1 MTWFRK
7 YPLFATGLAVCALLA
22 LGELLFLYERFSTSR
37 DAEKRLQQRKAELA
51 GMEQL
56 TPPPTRAVASAIEA
70 DLAKAQAALA
80 AMQAELKGR
89 GPAAERIRSA
99 KVPVARTDAFF
110 DLATYM
116 ERMRELAE
124 KNGVEVRP
132 EASRFGFLQH
142 ANEGP
147 ETDRIEPVFRQR
159 QIAEHLLEALL
170 AGKPRSL
177 VSVKRERP
185 LTKAERE
192 ARAAA
197 EAAGT
202 PVDESTVVS
211 EGDSPDFF
219 VVDPRVTARVKGF
232 IDTMAFR
239 ITFTGQ
245 TASLRNFVVRLAE
258 FELPI
263 LVREV
268 EVEPVG
274 GEEAA
279 AFLAESAK
287 PASPEVATDT
297 KAPAAKA
304 APKAAAP
311 RSPAVSPIVPKSLSR
326 FTVTVELIELV
337 TPAPSAGGDAPAA
350 APSS

>member
-7 YPLFATGLAVCALLA
+7 YPLFALGLVVCALVA
-22 LGELLFLYERFSTSR
+22 LGELAFLYERYAASR
-37 DAEKRLQQRKAELA
+37 QAEVRLRQRRDELGA
-51 GMEQL
+51 TEQL
-56 TPPPTRAVASAIEA
+56 VPPPTRAVATAIEG
-70 DLAKAQAALA
+70 DLAKARAALA
-80 AMQAELKGR
+80 AMQAELKGK
-89 GPAAERIRSA
+89 GPAGEKIRAA
-99 KVPVARTDAFF
+99 KVPAARTDSFF

-132 EASRFGFLQH
+132 ESAKFGFAQY

-170 AGKPRSL
+170 TAKPRTL

-185 LTKAERE
+185 LTKAELD

-202 PVDESTVVS
+202 PPAETPAGT
-211 EGDSPDFF
+211 GDSPDFF
-219 VVDPRVTARVKGF
+219 AIDPRLTARVKGH
-232 IDTMAFR
+232 IDTAPFR
-239 ITFTGQ
+239 LVFTGQ
-245 TASLRNFVVRLAE
+245 TAALRNFLTRLAE
-258 FELPI
+258 FDLPV

-268 EVEPVG
+268 EVEAVS

-279 AFLAESAK
+279 AFLAESTK
-287 PASPEVATDT
+287 PAATE
-297 KAPAAKA
+297 APSGGQAAASKV

-311 RSPAVSPIVPKSLSR
+311 RQNAAAPIVPRSLSR
-326 FTVTVELIELV
+326 FTVTVELVELV
-337 TPAPSAGGDAPAA
+337 PPPAAAGDAPAA
-350 APSS
+350 TPSS

>member
-7 YPLFATGLAVCALLA
+7 YPLFATGLAVCALVA
-22 LGELLFLYERFSTSR
+22 LGELAFLYERYAASR
-37 DAEKRLQQRKAELA
+37 EASVRLRQRKDELA
-51 GMEQL
+51 AMEQL
-56 TPPPTRAVASAIEA
+56 TPPPTRPVAAAIEA
-70 DLAKAQAALA
+70 DLAKAQATLA
-80 AMQAELKGR
+80 ALQAELKGR
-89 GPAAERIRSA
+89 GPAVERLRAA
-99 KVPVARTDAFF
+99 KVPAARTDSFF

-124 KNGVEVRP
+124 KNGVEVRA
-132 EASRFGFLQH
+132 EASRFGFVQY

-159 QIAEHLLEALL
+159 QLAEFLLEALL
-170 AGKPRSL
+170 AAKPRTL
-177 VSVKRERP
+177 VAVKRERP

-202 PVDESTVVS
+202 PVEDPAPGA
-211 EGDSPDFF
+211 GDSPDFF
-219 VVDPRVTARVKGF
+219 AVDPRVTARVKGH
-232 IDTMAFR
+232 IETAPFR
-239 ITFTGQ
+239 FVFTGQ
-245 TASLRNFVVRLAE
+245 TAALRNFLVRLAE
-258 FELPI
+258 FELPV

-279 AFLAESAK
+279 AFLAEGAK
-287 PASPEVATDT
+287 PAGEPAADA
-297 KAPAAKA
+297 KAPPATKA

-311 RSPAVSPIVPKSLSR
+311 RAPAAVPIVTRSLSR
-326 FTVTVELIELV
+326 FTVTVELVELV
-337 TPAPSAGGDAPAA
+337 PPAAPGGENPAPAPN
-350 APSS
+350 S

>member
-7 YPLFATGLAVCALLA
+7 YPLFATGLVVCALVA
-22 LGELLFLYERFSTSR
+22 MGELAFLYERYSTSR
-37 DAEKRLQQRKAELA
+37 EAAVRLRQWRDELA
-51 GMEQL
+51 ATEQL
-56 TPPPTRAVASAIEA
+56 APPPTRAVAAVIEG
-70 DLAKAQAALA
+70 DLAKARAALA
-80 AMQAELKGR
+80 AMQSELRGR
-89 GPAAERIRSA
+89 GPAGEKIRLA
-99 KVPVARTDAFF
+99 KVPAARTDSFF

-132 EASRFGFLQH
+132 EAAKFGFAQY

-159 QIAEHLLEALL
+159 QIVEYLLEALL
-170 AGKPRSL
+170 AAKPRTL
-177 VSVKRERP
+177 ASVKRERP
-185 LTKAERE
+185 LTKAELE

-202 PVDESTVVS
+202 PPAEAASGS
-211 EGDSPDFF
+211 GDSPDFF
-219 VVDPRVTARVKGF
+219 VIDPRVTARVKGH
-232 IDTMAFR
+232 IDTAPFR
-239 ITFTGQ
+239 LVFTGQ
-245 TASLRNFVVRLAE
+245 TAALRNFITRLAE
-258 FELPI
+258 FDLPV

-287 PASPEVATDT
+287 PTATDSSAANPAS
-297 KAPAAKA
+297 APKA
-304 APKAAAP
+304 APKNVAP
-311 RSPAVSPIVPKSLSR
+311 RQAPAAPIVPKSLSR
-326 FTVTVELIELV
+326 FTVTVELLELV
-337 TPAPSAGGDAPAA
+337 QGSVPPGAEAPAPT
-350 APSS
+350 PSS

>member
-7 YPLFATGLAVCALLA
+7 YPLFASGLVLCALVA
-22 LGELLFLYERFSTSR
+22 LGEIGLLYERYAASR
-37 DAEKRLQQRKAELA
+37 EAAARLQQRRAELA
-51 GMEQL
+51 AMEQL
-56 TPPPTRAVASAIEA
+56 APPPTRAVAAAVEA
-70 DLAKAQAALA
+70 DLAKARSSLA

-89 GPAAERIRSA
+89 GPAADRLRAA
-99 KVPVARTDAFF
+99 KVPAARTDSFF

-132 EASRFGFLQH
+132 EASRFGFLQY

-159 QIAEHLLEALL
+159 QVAEHLLEALL
-170 AGKPRSL
+170 TSKPRSL

-185 LTKAERE
+185 LTKGERE
-192 ARAAA
+192 ARLAA

-202 PVDESTVVS
+202 PVDETAAPSS
-211 EGDSPDFF
+211 GDSPDHF
-219 VVDPRVTARVKGF
+219 VIDPRVTGRVKGF
-232 IDTMAFR
+232 IDTAPFR
-239 ITFTGQ
+239 FVFTGQ
-245 TASLRNFVVRLAE
+245 TASLRNFIVRLAE
-258 FELPI
+258 FDLPI

-279 AFLAESAK
+279 SFLAESTKAA
-287 PASPEVATDT
+287 PADAPAEG
-297 KAPAAKA
+297 KAPAPNPSAKA
-304 APKAAAP
+304 PAPRAAP
-311 RSPAVSPIVPKSLSR
+311 PK
-326 FTVTVELIELV
+326 
-337 TPAPSAGGDAPAA
+337 PSSVRPAA
-350 APSS
+350 APSPVAASGEDGEWASF

>member
-7 YPLFATGLAVCALLA
+7 YPLFALGLVVCALVA
-22 LGELLFLYERFSTSR
+22 LGELAFLYERYAASR
-37 DAEKRLQQRKAELA
+37 QAEVRLRQRRDELGA
-51 GMEQL
+51 TEQL
-56 TPPPTRAVASAIEA
+56 VPPPTRAVATAIEG
-70 DLAKAQAALA
+70 DLAKARAALA
-80 AMQAELKGR
+80 AMQAELKGK
-89 GPAAERIRSA
+89 GPAGEKIRAA
-99 KVPVARTDAFF
+99 KVPAARTDSFF

-132 EASRFGFLQH
+132 ESAKFGFAQY

-170 AGKPRSL
+170 TAKPRTL

-185 LTKAERE
+185 LTKAELE

-202 PVDESTVVS
+202 PPAEAPAAS
-211 EGDSPDFF
+211 GDSPDFF
-219 VVDPRVTARVKGF
+219 VIDPRVTARVKGH
-232 IDTMAFR
+232 IDTAPFR
-239 ITFTGQ
+239 IVFTGQ
-245 TASLRNFVVRLAE
+245 TAALRNFITRLAE
-258 FELPI
+258 FDLPV

-268 EVEPVG
+268 EVEAVS

-287 PASPEVATDT
+287 PAAAE
-297 KAPAAKA
+297 APAGGQAAAAKV

-311 RSPAVSPIVPKSLSR
+311 RQNAAAPIVPRSLSR
-326 FTVTVELIELV
+326 FTVTVELVELV
-337 TPAPSAGGDAPAA
+337 PPPAAAGDAPAA
-350 APSS
+350 TPSS

>member
-7 YPLFATGLAVCALLA
+7 YPLFATGLVVCALVA
-22 LGELLFLYERFSTSR
+22 LGELAFLYERYSASR
-37 DAEKRLQQRKAELA
+37 DAAVRLRQRRDELA
-51 GMEQL
+51 ATEQL
-56 TPPPTRAVASAIEA
+56 APPPTRAVATAIEG
-70 DLAKAQAALA
+70 DLAKAQSALA
-80 AMQAELKGR
+80 AMQGELKGR
-89 GPAAERIRSA
+89 GPAGEKIRAA
-99 KVPVARTDAFF
+99 KVPAARTDSFF

-124 KNGVEVRP
+124 KNGVEVRA
-132 EASRFGFLQH
+132 EAAKFGFAQY

-147 ETDRIEPVFRQR
+147 ETDRIEAVFRQR

-170 AGKPRSL
+170 TAKPRTL
-177 VSVKRERP
+177 ASVKRERP

-202 PVDESTVVS
+202 PPAEVTVGSV
-211 EGDSPDFF
+211 DSPDFF
-219 VVDPRVTARVKGF
+219 VIDPRVTARVKGH
-232 IDTMAFR
+232 IDTAPFR
-239 ITFTGQ
+239 LVFTGQ
-245 TASLRNFVVRLAE
+245 TAALRNFITRLAE
-258 FELPI
+258 FDLPV

-287 PASPEVATDT
+287 PAGADASGGA
-297 KAPAAKA
+297 KAPASKA
-304 APKAAAP
+304 APKSAAP
-311 RSPAVSPIVPKSLSR
+311 RQAVATPIVPKSLSR
-326 FTVTVELIELV
+326 FTVTVELLELV
-337 TPAPSAGGDAPAA
+337 PPAAAAGDAPAA
-350 APSS
+350 TPSS

>member
-7 YPLFATGLAVCALLA
+7 YPLFASGLVLCALVA
-22 LGELLFLYERFSTSR
+22 LGELGFLYERYSASR
-37 DAEKRLQQRKAELA
+37 EAAARLQQRKAELA
-51 GMEQL
+51 SMEQL
-56 TPPPTRAVASAIEA
+56 APPPTRAVAAAVEA
-70 DLAKAQAALA
+70 DLAKARASLA

-89 GPAAERIRSA
+89 GPAAERIRAA
-99 KVPVARTDAFF
+99 KVPAARTDSFF

-132 EASRFGFLQH
+132 EASRFGFLQY

-159 QIAEHLLEALL
+159 QIAEHLLESLL
-170 AGKPRSL
+170 AAKPRSL

-197 EAAGT
+197 EAAGA
-202 PVDESTVVS
+202 PVDESAVPS
-211 EGDSPDFF
+211 GGESPDFF
-219 VVDPRVTARVKGF
+219 VIDPRVTARVKGF
-232 IDTMAFR
+232 IDTAPFR
-239 ITFTGQ
+239 LVFTGQ
-245 TASLRNFVVRLAE
+245 TASLRNFIVRLAE
-258 FELPI
+258 FELPV

-268 EVEPVG
+268 EVETVG

-287 PASPEVATDT
+287 PGAPDAAVDT
-297 KAPAAKA
+297 KPPAAKPASKSA
-304 APKAAAP
+304 AS
-311 RSPAVSPIVPKSLSR
+311 RVPAVAPIVPKSLSR

-337 TPAPSAGGDAPAA
+337 TPAPAAAGDAPPA